1 MNEVN
6 PPSNNG
12 SSSSYVESGMD
23 VQPAGQKNDLEL
35 SADQMVQTAMKLQ
48 DISADDVTE
57 ENLAV
62 AVSQL
67 NDYFQE
73 TSREISFLLDDDS
86 GKTVVTVVDS
96 ETQMVI
102 RQFPGDVVLKLA
114 QNLLEEEP
122 LIMFAAEV

>member
-1 MNEVN
+1 
-6 PPSNNG
+6 
-12 SSSSYVESGMD
+12 MD
-23 VQPAGQKNDLEL
+23 VQPAGQKNGLEL

-73 TSREISFLLDDDS
+73 TSREISFLLDDES

-96 ETQMVI
+96 ETQVVI

>member
-12 SSSSYVESGMD
+12 NTSSSYIESGMD

-86 GKTVVTVVDS
+86 GKTVVTVVS
-96 ETQMVI
+96 LSFCY
-102 RQFPGDVVLKLA
+102 RCCCCYCY
-114 QNLLEEEP
+114 
-122 LIMFAAEV
+122 FAWRMPS